1 MKKFAIAL
9 LALATSL
16 AITPAAMASTLCS
29 ADSSA
34 ITAGTSCYEGIFTF
48 TFDTVSIVGSAPLDS
63 LYFNTG
69 TTGFSSSGATLGFQV
84 VGSSSDDFNLVYEVQ
99 GPVGEYV
106 LDNNLGGAGS
116 ITEFACTGYPTCGTS
131 LVSLPTNT
139 TIGTETYSAPF
150 VSTGTFYVNKDVG
163 DSPYAFSEFTDS
175 VELTPEPSS
184 LVLLGTGLLGLAGLL
199 RRKFIHC

>member
-84 VGSSSDDFNLVYEVQ
+84 VGSSSDDFNLVYEVVSRNSPAQ
-99 GPVGEYV
+99 GTRPAVP
-106 LDNNLGGAGS
+106 LWSL
-116 ITEFACTGYPTCGTS
+116 CPPT
-131 LVSLPTNT
+131 LL
-139 TIGTETYSAPF
+139 SAPKPIRRPSF
-150 VSTGTFYVNKDVG
+150 QPEHSM
-163 DSPYAFSEFTDS
+163 
-175 VELTPEPSS
+175 LTKTSATLHTHSAS
-184 LVLLGTGLLGLAGLL
+184 LLTA
-199 RRKFIHC
+199 

>member
-116 ITEFACTGYPTCGTS
+116 ITEFACPPT
-131 LVSLPTNT
+131 LL
-139 TIGTETYSAPF
+139 SAPKPIRRPSF
-150 VSTGTFYVNKDVG
+150 QPEHSM
-163 DSPYAFSEFTDS
+163 
-175 VELTPEPSS
+175 LTKTSATLHTHSAS
-184 LVLLGTGLLGLAGLL
+184 LLTA
-199 RRKFIHC
+199 